1 MYPTLY
7 HLLLDL
13 FGIDIPVFKLV
24 QSFGMMVALAFV
36 AASMVMAAELKRK
49 EGLGLIGTTTRTY
62 TKGLPSSKIDKAT
75 SGLIGFILGFKGL
88 ALFLGDGAEL
98 DDPQSFLLSLQGN
111 FVGGL
116 LGAAFFIA
124 WRFYEDKKNV
134 LAEPVEVTETVH
146 AGDHAGTITILAAV
160 VGILGAKVFH
170 NLENLDTFFR
180 DPVGSLLSFSGLTF
194 YGGLICATIVIVWY
208 AKKNNIKALHLAD
221 CITPGV
227 LLAYGVGRIGCHL
240 AGDGDWGIANPNPMP
255 EWLSFLPEWVWA
267 YNYPN
272 NVLGEG
278 VRMLEGTIY
287 PGYGTQLVPP
297 VFPTAIYEVCMA
309 LLLFGFLWSIRKRIT
324 TPGMMSSV
332 YLILV
337 GIERFVIE
345 KIRVNNV
352 FDVLGMEVTQAEV
365 ISVVLITLGIAGVFL
380 TKKYGERW
388 ARW

>member
-1 MYPTLY
+1 
-7 HLLLDL
+7 
-13 FGIDIPVFKLV
+13 
-24 QSFGMMVALAFV
+24 MMVALAFV
-36 AASMVMAAELKRK
+36 SASIIMASELKRK
-49 EGLGLIGTTTRTY
+49 EDLGLIGTTTRTY
-62 TKGLPSSKIDKAT
+62 MKGLPSSWMDKAT

-88 ALFLGDGAEL
+88 ALILGDGSEL
-98 DDPQSFLLSLQGN
+98 DDPQSFLLSLQGS
-111 FVGGL
+111 FLGGI
-116 LGAAFFIA
+116 LGLAAFVA
-124 WRFYEDKKNV
+124 WRFYEDRKTV
-134 LAEPVEVTETVH
+134 LKEPIEVTEVVH

-160 VGILGAKVFH
+160 VGILGAKIFH

-194 YGGLICATIVIVWY
+194 YGGLICATIAIVWY

-227 LLAYGVGRIGCHL
+227 LLAYGVGRIGCHI
-240 AGDGDWGIANPNPMP
+240 AGDGDWGIPNPDPMP
-255 EWLSFLPEWVWA
+255 DWLSFLPEWVWK
-267 YNYPN
+267 YDYPN

-287 PGYGTQLVPP
+287 PGYGTHLDPA

-309 LLLFGFLWSIRKRIT
+309 TALFAFIWSIRKKLT
-324 TPGMMSSV
+324 TPGMMCSV
-332 YLILV
+332 YLIVV
-337 GIERFVIE
+337 GVERFIIE

-365 ISVVLITLGIAGVFL
+365 ISVVLITFGLAGIFL
-380 TKKYGERW
+380 TKKYGEKW